1 MPNRK
6 KRSLAD
12 ELEASRDRQE
22 ELKKQIDVN
31 FCTQLENSKEWLGFN
46 DDHFRDAISCS
57 LEMLGAPGLKAR
69 TDSDGQLL
77 QCDFPALD
85 ARAGADPSWAVT
97 LDALRPP
104 RKPDQKIWEWRKDAV
119 PIRPVVFK
127 DSGRM
132 DDSKVHL
139 HLEPRVVQRLLSRF
153 TAQGFVYH
161 DLSRACLAQTEDA
174 LPRVILLGRLS
185 LYGTGAARLHVIVT
199 FVPITA
205 RWIEPTRRKGSL
217 EPFAREAESKAL
229 DLLEDALLKKSGTNR
244 TADRHEIVHQWAARH
259 RRIAAAFA
267 GSLRSAREERR
278 RALLLKRGDDEAK
291 SMREILESQKKRI
304 SETVR
309 KRADESQTFLKFDD
323 DESRQLEADKRHWAR
338 RLTAL
343 DSEIVS
349 EPARIREIYQVK
361 AQRIEP
367 IGLVY
372 LWPVTG

>member
-1 MPNRK
+1 VF
-6 KRSLAD
+6 AG
-12 ELEASRDRQE
+12 
-22 ELKKQIDVN
+22 DV
-31 FCTQLENSKEWLGFN
+31 G
-46 DDHFRDAISCS
+46 
-57 LEMLGAPGLKAR
+57 
-69 TDSDGQLL
+69 
-77 QCDFPALD
+77 
-85 ARAGADPSWAVT
+85 RAGADPSWAVT

-104 RKPDQKIWEWRKDAV
+104 RKPDQKIWEWRKDA

-139 HLEPRVVQRLLSRF
+139 HLEHRVVQRLLSRF

-185 LYGTGAARLHVIVT
+185 LYGTGAARLHEDL
-199 FVPITA
+199 VPITA
-205 RWIEPTRRKGSL
+205 RWIEPTRRKGGGL

-229 DLLEDALLKKSGTNR
+229 ELLEQALLKKGGKIEPLIATKLQTSGPR
-244 TADRHEIVHQWAARH
+244 DIEELLPHLQARCE
-259 RRIAAAFA
+259 ALAKE
-267 GSLRSAREERR
+267 SA
-278 RALLLKRGDDEAK
+278 ALLLKRGDEEAK
-291 SMREILESQKKRI
+291 AMREILESQKKRI